1 MFFDY
6 IEISNDKTPQENLRI
21 IKSYMDNLVDQLNM
35 LSQQIEDNKE
45 GEGK

>member
-21 IKSYMDNLVDQLNM
+21 IKSYLDNLVDQLNM